1 MQIAD
6 SLRRCRQHIGAD
18 GALLLDVVGH
28 HIQCL
33 QGMRDN
39 LVMYRARLARNA
51 YQMDILVNTIILS
64 GLLRDTHD
72 IGEALDIAIE
82 LCVAEPSLKAYF
94 KDLRRQPRSTMSST
108 TIKRHRLTLNMAFC
122 ALSHEVFEQMEG
134 RGGSMVAWR
143 TMDLSPGGGY
153 EWLMHG
159 VSLMLEAD
167 LPKAYALSERLL
179 IRLDPGDEKLIQLE
193 LSDFLGLQQGV
204 PCAVGSG
211 CSSMKYK
218 MHACFHAEKLK
229 IKAWPGVA
237 KAMNA
242 TVSYVGDLGEAKLTG
257 VRCNLKAM
265 FGEWITGNVG
275 SGDFDFQ
282 DCSPRYF
289 VDQLR
294 CD

>member
-1 MQIAD
+1 M
-6 SLRRCRQHIGAD
+6 RRCRQHIEAVPGAED
-18 GALLLDVVGH
+18 LLDVVGN
-28 HIQCL
+28 HIKRL

-39 LVMYRARLARNA
+39 LMLHRDHLARRA
-51 YQMDILVNTIILS
+51 FKMDILVNTIILS
-64 GLLRDTHD
+64 GLLRDSQD
-72 IGEALDIAIE
+72 MGDALDMAIE
-82 LCVAEPSLKAYF
+82 LCVPEPNLKAYF
-94 KDLRRQPRSTMSST
+94 KDLRRQPHSTMSST

-122 ALSHEVFEQMEG
+122 AVSHEVFEQMEG
-134 RGGSMVAWR
+134 QGGSMVAWR

-167 LPKAYALSERLL
+167 LPKAYALSDELL
-179 IRLDPGDEKLIQLE
+179 IRLHPGDEKLIQLE

-218 MHACFHAEKLK
+218 MHAALHAEKLK
-229 IKAWPGVA
+229 IKTWPGVA

-242 TVSYVGDLGEAKLTG
+242 TVSYVGDLGEAKLSG

-275 SGDFDFQ
+275 NGDFDFQ